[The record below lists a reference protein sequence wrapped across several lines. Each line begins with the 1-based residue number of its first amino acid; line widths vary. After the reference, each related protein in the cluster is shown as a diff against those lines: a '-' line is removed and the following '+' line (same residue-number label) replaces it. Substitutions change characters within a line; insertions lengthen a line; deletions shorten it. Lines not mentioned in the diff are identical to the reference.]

1 MLGKREQFP
10 LAQWRITRDD
20 MTERRL
26 KGIDAGKLREMQLAD
41 LTSVAKSRTAK
52 RYQNAGTVSG
62 SNLFGAS
69 LKIM

>member
-1 MLGKREQFP
+1 
-10 LAQWRITRDD
+10 

-41 LTSVAKSRTAK
+41 LTSVAKSRTVK